1 MNCIFCEIIKGNIP
15 AHKVYEDDNLLA
27 FLDISQNTKGHTLL
41 IPKHHVKNI
50 YELDEDMAARIF
62 KAVPKI
68 ARALNS
74 TFNPIGM
81 NIINNADKPLQSV
94 FHFHIHF
101 IPRYEDDDLTV
112 NMVNHSDDYSK
123 DTLLTMA
130 QAIKSAIKE

>member
-1 MNCIFCEIIKGNIP
+1 MNCIFCEIVKGNIP
-15 AHKVYEDDNLLA
+15 AHKVYEDDDLLA

-41 IPKHHVKNI
+41 IPKDHTKNI
-50 YELDEDMAARIF
+50 YELDEDTAARVF

-68 ARALNS
+68 ARALKT
-74 TFNPIGM
+74 TFKPIGM

-123 DTLLTMA
+123 ETLQEMA
-130 QAIKSAIKE
+130 HAIHIAIKD

>member
-1 MNCIFCEIIKGNIP
+1 MSCIFCEIVKGNIP

-41 IPKHHVKNI
+41 ILKQHVKNI
-50 YELDEDMAARIF
+50 YELDEDMAAQIF

-68 ARALNS
+68 ARALKS

-112 NMVNHSDDYSK
+112 DMVNHSDDYSK
-123 DTLLTMA
+123 DSLQSMA
-130 QAIKSAIKE
+130 KAINSAIKE